1 MGEKAQFYNFP
12 ICLLENFL
20 TDSKKCLD
28 EILDFVTWKHN
39 KGKLTEAET
48 EKYLGV
54 KYGNF
59 SKSLKHGESIEKTIA
74 DYYVSSPWTGLNR
87 DVYWRFMDNSNSDF
101 DNAVLLAFLAFKS
114 ILGNKPWYKITNQ
127 SQIYYRMAG
136 MTLGKGKPPKLP
148 KEIKAFCTRY
158 KFDQIKLELKENWGL
173 LIYANHTRGMYV
185 STTDKM
191 SLKELALVAER
202 GKLQCRKLAQ
212 RQAEQEAKEAAIRA
226 LTNGQ

>member
-1 MGEKAQFYNFP
+1 MSKQAQFYNFP
-12 ICLLENFL
+12 ICLLENFI
-20 TDSKKCLD
+20 TESEKCLD

-39 KGKLTEAET
+39 KGNLKEEET
-48 EKYLGV
+48 AGYLGV
-54 KYGNF
+54 KYGDF
-59 SKSLKHGESIEKTIA
+59 SKSLERGKVLERTIM
-74 DYYVSSPWTGLNR
+74 DYYVDSPWTGLNR
-87 DVYWRFMDNSNSDF
+87 DVYWRFKNNSCSDF
-101 DNAVLLAFLAFKS
+101 DKAVLLAFLAFKS

-127 SQIYYRMAG
+127 NKIYYRMAG
-136 MTLGKGKPPKLP
+136 KTMGKGNHPKLP
-148 KEIKAFCTRY
+148 KEIATFCTRY

-191 SLKELALVAER
+191 SLKALALVAER